1 MSEFVD
7 LKVKKPEMDKPIVQ
21 SIQEGLW
28 DVQSIPVGLR
38 EYDFVA
44 VTQVEPSQII
54 RMQTSRIF
62 PDGLREYD
70 FGAVT
75 VVELSRYI
83 RTQMPRFFAT
93 ERCDPDHE
101 VKFVNRERGGFTRIF
116 CNTAATPEDAC
127 NINFMPVFE
136 LTTEKIR
143 VVPVWVSAG
152 TCGDIF
158 IGVLMKSSPH

>member
-7 LKVKKPEMDKPIVQ
+7 MKLKKPEMDKPIVQ

-28 DVQSIPVGLR
+28 EVQSIP
-38 EYDFVA
+38 E
-44 VTQVEPSQII
+44 
-54 RMQTSRIF
+54 
-62 PDGLREYD
+62 GLREYD

-116 CNTAATPEDAC
+116 CNTADRPEDAC

-136 LTTEKIR
+136 LTTEKIV

-158 IGVLMKSSPH
+158 IGVLMKR

>member
-28 DVQSIPVGLR
+28 DVQSIPEGLR

-44 VTQVEPSQII
+44 VTRVEPSQII

-62 PDGLREYD
+62 PEGLREYD

-101 VKFVNRERGGFTRIF
+101 VKFVNRERGGFTRF
-116 CNTAATPEDAC
+116 FFAC

-158 IGVLMKSSPH
+158 IGVLMKR